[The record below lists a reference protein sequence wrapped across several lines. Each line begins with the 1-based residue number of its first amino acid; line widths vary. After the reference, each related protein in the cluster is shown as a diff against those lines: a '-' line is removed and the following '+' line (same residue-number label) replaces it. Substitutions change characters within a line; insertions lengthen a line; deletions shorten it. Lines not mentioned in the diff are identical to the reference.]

1 MNKLFFWQD
10 PFEVF
15 AFTHPESLF
24 TTKRSSSFWN
34 ILLIFVVII
43 LLVSIYIYRDR
54 IRLFFSSKPEPS
66 QNEEKKLNTNQDKK
80 NTLNA
85 NIPILSKKVAIPK
98 NNIIADENTEKT
110 IKEAEN
116 VLICV

>member
-43 LLVSIYIYRDR
+43 LLVSIYIFRNR
-54 IRLFFSSKPEPS
+54 IRLFFTNKPEPL
-66 QNEEKKLNTNQDKK
+66 QNEEKKDK
-80 NTLNA
+80 L
-85 NIPILSKKVAIPK
+85 NIPILPKKAAIPK
-98 NNIIADENTEKT
+98 NNKIVDENTEKP
-110 IKEAEN
+110 IDEEEN